1 MGRRTVA
8 VALPDLRL
16 GDPRRR
22 QRLHRRRHLLD
33 RRRVFDDSSRI
44 LS

>member
-22 QRLHRRRHLLD
+22 QRLHRRHLLD